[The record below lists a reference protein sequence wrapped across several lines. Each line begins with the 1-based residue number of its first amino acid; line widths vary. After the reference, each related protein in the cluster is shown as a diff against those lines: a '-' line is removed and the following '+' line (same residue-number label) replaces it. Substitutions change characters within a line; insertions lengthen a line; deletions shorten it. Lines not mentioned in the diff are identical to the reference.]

1 MYSVNDDLIIKKSPI
16 TTALACAEGFGCCK
30 QQQSYFPACLC
41 RGLWLLQATSKLLP
55 GLLVQGA
62 LAVASNSKA
71 TSRPAC
77 AGALAV
83 ASNSK
88 ATSRP
93 ACAGALAVASN
104 SKLKLFN
111 DEVGFPH
118 SDISGSKHV

>member
-41 RGLWLLQATSKLLP
+41 RGLWLLQATAKLLP
-55 GLLVQGA
+55 GLLVQ
-62 LAVASNSKA
+62 
-71 TSRPAC
+71 
-77 AGALAV
+77 
-83 ASNSK
+83 
-88 ATSRP
+88 
-93 ACAGALAVASN
+93 GALAVASN